1 MSHSVEGFN
10 NEEFTIWCS
19 PRWIFSKV
27 GSTVIF
33 ITCCNILQ
41 HTETHCNTLQHT
53 AGHCNKSTLQWF
65 SLPAATHGNTLQHT
79 ATHCNKSALQWFS
92 LLNRVA
98 KLALSSLLCCIF
110 SMSHSKVY
118 DETLLTIR
126 HVSSYFKVKYSHLKV
141 KYSHFKV
148 KYSHFKVQ
156 CSVEN
161 SLCLILNCMMRLCRV
176 FGMSILILRY
186 RILYV

>member
-27 GSTVIF
+27 SSTVIF

-79 ATHCNKSALQWFS
+79 ATHCNTLQHTATS
-92 LLNRVA
+92 QL
-98 KLALSSLLCCIF
+98 
-110 SMSHSKVY
+110 
-118 DETLLTIR
+118 
-126 HVSSYFKVKYSHLKV
+126 YSDFH
-141 KYSHFKV
+141 YWIEWQSWPCRT
-148 KYSHFKVQ
+148 
-156 CSVEN
+156 CSVAYF
-161 SLCLILNCMMRLCRV
+161 LCLILKSMMRLCWL
-176 FGMSILILRY
+176 FGTSRLILK
-186 RILYV
+186 

>member
-1 MSHSVEGFN
+1 MLAPVNILKSRLYSDFHYLLQHTATHWNTLQHTATHCRTLQQVN
-10 NEEFTIWCS
+10 
-19 PRWIFSKV
+19 
-27 GSTVIF
+27 STVIF
-33 ITCCNILQ
+33 ITCCN
-41 HTETHCNTLQHT
+41 TRQHT
-53 AGHCNKSTLQWF
+53 ATHC
-65 SLPAATHGNTLQHT
+65 NTLQHT